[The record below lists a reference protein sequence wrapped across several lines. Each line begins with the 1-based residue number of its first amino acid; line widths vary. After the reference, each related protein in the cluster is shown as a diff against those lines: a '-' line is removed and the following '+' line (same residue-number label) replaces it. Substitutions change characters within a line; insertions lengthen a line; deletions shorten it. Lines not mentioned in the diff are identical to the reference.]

1 MKSKGKRIGGF
12 NSKLGLP
19 AIFILCL
26 LFFLAGLF
34 GSNLLSQDEPSDGSG
49 PRLLE
54 SVAEDDRSVPHGE
67 TGESGI
73 ASIPFQS
80 SCFRKVVNKNVPLVL
95 VFKVSKVLSPCLIRW
110 IDHMGLSTHKML
122 HCAAY
127 FMIVVKLSAF
137 FNMIMLHQRM
147 QLEFW
152 KKSILRYSYNRIL
165 VLSMIRSLFMEKLLG
180 HLKKQSD
187 EAFLDSETIEVEFW
201 CTTNSSS
208 VHLGVEYFE
217 QQERSTTALA
227 VTASFETAFE
237 VDKQVAAAV
246 KSAFVKLASC
256 RSINKDEFKE
266 LLRKISQH
274 PDIDEGNQ
282 DLSELSSECESDTA
296 AEFDPG
302 FHRDSLCSQDLKL
315 DCEKA
320 VEEVR
325 ERKYKK
331 KQPFQKFNT
340 TKLVDM
346 MLERLRCLQEDE
358 LASLAIIVAT
368 CGLNAALEEAENIKQ
383 PDLGSASDY
392 TSARALRRI
401 SSVGGGA
408 RKQFEAELPSLDK
421 FLVKCLTKLERE
433 VLEAKNAR
441 LNDKEIEEM
450 KGNIPNPYETRG
462 MKLERS
468 RTHNGVMRNMKQ
480 DITDLPSLDKYLVKH
495 VSKLEREVQEAKN
508 RRDFEPTEGGV
519 KEELVRV
526 KRRDPN
532 TLSDTNEGSL
542 DQILVKHK
550 SRLEKEKLAAA
561 QQPDDRMTH
570 FVSRREAREREL
582 QEAWGGIGL
591 GNSIHPHVS
600 RLEQDK
606 ACFSISLN
614 KFSLKRRDPNTES
627 ENTEGSLDQILV
639 KHISRL
645 EKEKIAAAQQLDDQ
659 IKHSVSRRDA
669 RERELQQA
677 WGGLNFGNSLHPH
690 VSRLERDK
698 ASFLTEEEERRNAM
712 EVLYNLLFKILDR
725 GNKWREK
732 CENDRLLNHFSQTAG
747 FDWWEAPPGAN
758 DTSGFLKWTTAR
770 LCGYD
775 HLPTMYFGGHAHPEE
790 LLADREAY
798 LGRRWQSCLVESERR
813 LVDAKNGWKSS
824 VMEPTLCKLNH
835 NIQTIN
841 YITSNFDTFMK
852 AINSKSVK
860 NRYFATRANPRLL
873 VGKICRSTLNRHNR
887 PASTMNFS
895 STWCPRQCPCVGVVF
910 MYGL

>member
-1 MKSKGKRIGGF
+1 MD
-12 NSKLGLP
+12 LG
-19 AIFILCL
+19 C
-26 LFFLAGLF
+26 
-34 GSNLLSQDEPSDGSG
+34 
-49 PRLLE
+49 
-54 SVAEDDRSVPHGE
+54 
-67 TGESGI
+67 
-73 ASIPFQS
+73 
-80 SCFRKVVNKNVPLVL
+80 
-95 VFKVSKVLSPCLIRW
+95 
-110 IDHMGLSTHKML
+110 IDMG
-122 HCAAY
+122 C
-127 FMIVVKLSAF
+127 I
-137 FNMIMLHQRM
+137 
-147 QLEFW
+147 E
-152 KKSILRYSYNRIL
+152 
-165 VLSMIRSLFMEKLLG
+165 
-180 HLKKQSD
+180 KQSD
-187 EAFLDSETIEVEFW
+187 EAFLDSETSTNGSGLSNSKNRKMQNKGLTSQMRKNPLRKSSPLNWFPRKKVDSFLKRKIKQLQEVGGMNSTLDETLGDSNPHYSRVLREKMAVSEAAHKAMETRKAAMVEASWCRILRAARIQSKEAEALLLEAEKTAAEAFEAATSIGVIMDDKPDCPRKDYEIE
-201 CTTNSSS
+201 TS
-208 VHLGVEYFE
+208 
-217 QQERSTTALA
+217 ERSTTALA

-256 RSINKDEFKE
+256 RSINKDEFRE

-282 DLSELSSECESDTA
+282 DLSELSSECESDT
-296 AEFDPG
+296 EFDPG

-368 CGLNAALEEAENIKQ
+368 CGLNAALEEAENFKQ

-392 TSARALRRI
+392 TSAPALRRI

-421 FLVKCLTKLERE
+421 FLVKRLTKLERE

-441 LNDKEIEEM
+441 MNDKEIEEM

-480 DITDLPSLDKYLVKH
+480 DITDLPSLDKFLVKH

-519 KEELVRV
+519 KVTDFDKKSPSVTPEHIVDEITTPLCCEREQMGKENIDLNKKGDGGLETMKKESRLISKIEKPGEPLIHMQTILEAPETVSLQDGKNESKVIGNSLGKERLGVSDNGIHRYQKKYGGTTSVGDFESLDKVLVKHVSKLEKEKMAMGSKEELVRV

-550 SRLEKEKLAAA
+550 SRLEKEKMAAA

-591 GNSIHPHVS
+591 GYSIHPHVS

-606 ACFSISLN
+606 AC
-614 KFSLKRRDPNTES
+614 
-627 ENTEGSLDQILV
+627 SLDQILV
-639 KHISRL
+639 KHTSRL
-645 EKEKIAAAQQLDDQ
+645 EKEKIAAAAQQPDDQ
-659 IKHSVSRRDA
+659 IKHSVSRREA

-677 WGGLNFGNSLHPH
+677 WGGLSFGNSLHPH
-690 VSRLERDK
+690 AAWLK
-698 ASFLTEEEERRNAM
+698 AEEEERRNAM
-712 EVLYNLLFKILDR
+712 EV
-725 GNKWREK
+725 
-732 CENDRLLNHFSQTAG
+732 
-747 FDWWEAPPGAN
+747 
-758 DTSGFLKWTTAR
+758 
-770 LCGYD
+770 
-775 HLPTMYFGGHAHPEE
+775 
-790 LLADREAY
+790 
-798 LGRRWQSCLVESERR
+798 
-813 LVDAKNGWKSS
+813 
-824 VMEPTLCKLNH
+824 
-835 NIQTIN
+835 
-841 YITSNFDTFMK
+841 
-852 AINSKSVK
+852 
-860 NRYFATRANPRLL
+860 
-873 VGKICRSTLNRHNR
+873 
-887 PASTMNFS
+887 
-895 STWCPRQCPCVGVVF
+895 
-910 MYGL
+910 

>member
-1 MKSKGKRIGGF
+1 MD
-12 NSKLGLP
+12 LG
-19 AIFILCL
+19 C
-26 LFFLAGLF
+26 
-34 GSNLLSQDEPSDGSG
+34 
-49 PRLLE
+49 
-54 SVAEDDRSVPHGE
+54 
-67 TGESGI
+67 
-73 ASIPFQS
+73 
-80 SCFRKVVNKNVPLVL
+80 
-95 VFKVSKVLSPCLIRW
+95 
-110 IDHMGLSTHKML
+110 IDMG
-122 HCAAY
+122 C
-127 FMIVVKLSAF
+127 I
-137 FNMIMLHQRM
+137 
-147 QLEFW
+147 E
-152 KKSILRYSYNRIL
+152 
-165 VLSMIRSLFMEKLLG
+165 
-180 HLKKQSD
+180 KQSD
-187 EAFLDSETIEVEFW
+187 EAFLDSETSTNGSGLSNSKNRKDFSEFKNPRTFRVITRIQNPLHMCNIIAIILAPQTPRVCAGPTVNVDAKQGIDITNEKEPSPKKLPSQLVSKEKGGLLLEEKNKTAAGGMNSTLDETLGDSNPHYSRVLREKMAVSEAAHKAMETRKAAMVEASWCRILQAARIQSKEAEALLLEAEKTAAEAFETATSIGVIMHDKLDCPRKDYEIE
-201 CTTNSSS
+201 TS
-208 VHLGVEYFE
+208 
-217 QQERSTTALA
+217 ERSTTALA

-274 PDIDEGNQ
+274 PDIDEVNQ
-282 DLSELSSECESDTA
+282 DLSELSSECESDA
-296 AEFDPG
+296 APEFDPG

-340 TKLVDM
+340 TKLVDT

-368 CGLNAALEEAENIKQ
+368 CGLNAALEEAENFKQ

-408 RKQFEAELPSLDK
+408 RKQFESELPSLDK
-421 FLVKCLTKLERE
+421 FLVKRLTKLERE

-441 LNDKEIEEM
+441 MNDKEIEEM
-450 KGNIPNPYETRG
+450 KGNIPNPNETRG

-480 DITDLPSLDKYLVKH
+480 DIIDLPSLDKFLVKH

-519 KEELVRV
+519 KVTDFDKKSPSVNPAHIVDEITTPLCCDREQMGKENIDLNKKGDGGLETMKKESRLISKIEKPGEPLIHMQTILEAPETVSLQDGKNESKVIGNSLGKERHGVSDNGIHRYQKKYGGTTSVGDFESLDKVLVKHVSKLEKEKMAMGSKEELVRV

-550 SRLEKEKLAAA
+550 SRLEKEKMAAA

-591 GNSIHPHVS
+591 GNSIHPH
-600 RLEQDK
+600 
-606 ACFSISLN
+606 
-614 KFSLKRRDPNTES
+614 LKRRDPNTES
-627 ENTEGSLDQILV
+627 ENTEGRLDQILV
-639 KHISRL
+639 KHTSRL
-645 EKEKIAAAQQLDDQ
+645 EKEKIAAAQQPDDQ
-659 IKHSVSRRDA
+659 IRHSVSRRDA

-677 WGGLNFGNSLHPH
+677 WGGLSFGNSLHPH

-698 ASFLTEEEERRNAM
+698 ASFLISLTEEEERRNAM
-712 EVLYNLLFKILDR
+712 EV
-725 GNKWREK
+725 
-732 CENDRLLNHFSQTAG
+732 
-747 FDWWEAPPGAN
+747 
-758 DTSGFLKWTTAR
+758 
-770 LCGYD
+770 
-775 HLPTMYFGGHAHPEE
+775 
-790 LLADREAY
+790 
-798 LGRRWQSCLVESERR
+798 
-813 LVDAKNGWKSS
+813 
-824 VMEPTLCKLNH
+824 
-835 NIQTIN
+835 
-841 YITSNFDTFMK
+841 
-852 AINSKSVK
+852 
-860 NRYFATRANPRLL
+860 
-873 VGKICRSTLNRHNR
+873 
-887 PASTMNFS
+887 
-895 STWCPRQCPCVGVVF
+895 
-910 MYGL
+910 